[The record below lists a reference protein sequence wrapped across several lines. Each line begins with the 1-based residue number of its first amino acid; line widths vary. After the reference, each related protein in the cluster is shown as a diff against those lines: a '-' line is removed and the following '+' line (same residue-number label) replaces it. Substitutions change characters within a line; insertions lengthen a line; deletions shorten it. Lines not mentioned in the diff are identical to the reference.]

1 MLKRPSNYLG
11 LSCKG
16 GLGCSSLCKYKNYLA
31 ISEIREKKFNQLQD
45 SYLSDLVTECP

>member
-16 GLGCSSLCKYKNYLA
+16 GLRCTSSCKYKNYLA
-31 ISEIREKKFNQLQD
+31 ISEIRGNKINQPQD